1 MSALRSLFRTRR
13 WSSLLVVALAVVG
26 LLAPAAVADDA
37 DDAADPADAQDGDE
51 AANGDYRAQL
61 RRTSFGVPHVVADDL
76 PSGAFGLGYAYGQ
89 DNACV
94 LLEQAVTVRSQR
106 SMVFGASDANRASD
120 LFHARIRELGR
131 VPAMLTGEFGPAPSD
146 EARAVVRGYLDG
158 FNHYLEVAGDPQ
170 RPDEQLTDPACAGED
185 WVQPLTELELWHYYH
200 ALMMRAGEVALMGG
214 IIAAEPPAATSSAAA
229 RAIRP
234 GPEAMREAAAWLD
247 EQVGNPS
254 TIGSNA
260 YALGTEVTADGTGML
275 LGNPHFPWQGPQRF
289 SRLHLTVTGDLDV
302 TGASLHGIPLVNIG
316 HTEGVAW
323 SHTVSTAQ
331 RFTLHVLE
339 LEPGTPTRYVVD
351 GEVRELE
358 PVEVS
363 IEVPGTDGQPE
374 TLTHT
379 FYESHLGP
387 VVNLGP
393 VSWNPTSALVVND
406 VNARNARAMD
416 VWLGM
421 NRATS
426 VEQLRAA
433 LDEHQGIPWV
443 NTIAVDDGGRAMYA
457 DHSVVPAVDADT
469 IAECRVF
476 ALQGRELL
484 DGSRAACEPADDPAA
499 AAPGILAP
507 ADLPVLERDD
517 YVANMNNSHWLAN
530 PEQPLEGFSPLIG
543 AERANLGLRPR
554 LGLLKIEQRLAGT
567 DGLGEPGFTLE
578 QLQQVMFSNRNLA
591 AELVVDELVAAC
603 REAGE
608 VELDDATVEL
618 DEACDVL
625 EDWDRT
631 VGVDARGAHVFR
643 EFVARGGLGFVGEFD
658 PEDPLGTPA
667 GLDLSDDTALEALA
681 LAVQRFTDAGVALDA
696 RLGDVQSATRNGVRT
711 EVHGG
716 PNAEGV
722 FNQLVTAP
730 FDAERGEYPDVV
742 HGPSFVMTVEFT
754 EDGPVSEALLTYS
767 QSTDSTSPHFADQL
781 PRYRDQDWIPMRFAE
796 ADILADPELTITVL
810 EAPVPPVEPIVPELP
825 EPPDTPVPDFPD
837 VPADSVHAG
846 AIARLA
852 AAGIIVGRPDG
863 TFGPAESVRRGQLAL
878 MLVRALDPPP
888 SDEAPF
894 DDVTG
899 DGERDRAI
907 NAAAAAGWV
916 RGLDDGR
923 FAPDAPVTRAQVA
936 SMVARAFELEVDDE
950 EPAHVRFD
958 DVDGVHAGAI
968 EALAELGVVNGFAD
982 GSFGPGLPVRRDQ
995 TASIFDRALD
1005 VLG

>member
-1 MSALRSLFRTRR
+1 MSARCSLFASGRR
-13 WSSLLVVALAVVG
+13 WSLLVVVLAMVG
-26 LLAPAAVADDA
+26 VLAPPAGADDDAAGPGDA
-37 DDAADPADAQDGDE
+37 DDVGQAGYE
-51 AANGDYRAQL
+51 AQL

-76 PSGAFGLGYAYGQ
+76 PSAAFGVGYAYAQ

-131 VPAMLTGEFGPAPSD
+131 VEALLTGELGPAPSD

-158 FNHYLEVAGDPQ
+158 FNHYLEVAADPQ
-170 RPDEQLTDPACAGED
+170 RDDEQLTDPACAGED
-185 WVQPLTELELWHYYH
+185 WVQPLTERELWHYYH
-200 ALMMRAGEVALMGG
+200 ALMMRAGEGALIDGIVA
-214 IIAAEPPAATSSAAA
+214 AAPPSATSSAVA
-229 RAIRP
+229 RATRP
-234 GPEAMREAAAWLD
+234 APDVRREAAAWLD
-247 EQVGNPS
+247 ERLGDPS
-254 TIGSNA
+254 AFGSNA
-260 YALGTEVTADGTGML
+260 YALGPEATTAGTGML
-275 LGNPHFPWQGPQRF
+275 LGNPHFPWQGALRF
-289 SRLHLTVTGDLDV
+289 SRMQLTVPGDLDV

-331 RFTLHVLE
+331 RFTLHVLQ
-339 LEPGTPTRYVVD
+339 LESGSPTRYVVD

-363 IEVPGTDGQPE
+363 IEVPGADGQPE

-387 VVNLGP
+387 VLHLGP
-393 VSWNPTSALVVND
+393 ITWAQSTALVVND

-416 VWLGM
+416 VWMGM
-421 NRATS
+421 NRADS
-426 VEQLRAA
+426 IDELRDA

-443 NTIAVDDGGRAMYA
+443 NTIAVDADGQAMYA
-457 DHSVVPAVDADT
+457 DHSVVPAIDADT
-469 IAECRVF
+469 IAECSIF
-476 ALQGRELL
+476 AVQGRELF
-484 DGSRAACEPADDPAA
+484 DASRSECEPANDPSA

-507 ADLPVLERDD
+507 ADLPVLVRDD

-543 AERANLGLRPR
+543 SERRDIGLRAR
-554 LGLLKIEQRLAGT
+554 LGLLKIEERLAGT

-608 VELDDATVEL
+608 VEVDDATVEL

-643 EFVARGGLGFVGEFD
+643 AFVAEGGLGFVEEFD
-658 PEDPLGTPA
+658 LEDPLRTPA
-667 GLDLSDDTALEALA
+667 GLDLADGAALEALGR
-681 LAVQRFTDAGVALDA
+681 AVQLFTQAGVALDA

-716 PNAEGV
+716 PSAEGV
-722 FNQLVTAP
+722 FNQLNAAP
-730 FDAERGEYPDVV
+730 FDPELGEYPDVLS
-742 HGPSFVMTVEFT
+742 GPSFVMTVEFT
-754 EDGPVSEALLTYS
+754 DDGPVSEAILTYS
-767 QSTDSTSPHFADQL
+767 QSTDPTSPHFADQL

-796 ADILADPELTITVL
+796 DDILADPELTVTEL
-810 EAPVPPVEPIVPELP
+810 EAPIPPAEPIEPAPPEQ
-825 EPPDTPVPDFPD
+825 PDTPAPEFPD
-837 VPADSVHAG
+837 VPSDSVHAD
-846 AIARLA
+846 AIGRLV
-852 AAGIIVGRPDG
+852 AAGIITGRADG
-863 TFGPAESVRRGQLAL
+863 TFGPAEPVQRGQLAL
-878 MLVRALDPPP
+878 MLVRALQPPV
-888 SDEAPF
+888 SDQAPF
-894 DDVTG
+894 PDVTG
-899 DGERDRAI
+899 DDERDRAI

-923 FAPDAPVTRAQVA
+923 FAPGDPITRAQLA
-936 SMVARAFELEVDDE
+936 SMIARAFEVEVDE
-950 EPAHVRFD
+950 EPAEVRFD
-958 DVDGVHAGAI
+958 DVEGVHAGAI
-968 EALAELGVVNGFAD
+968 EALAELGVVTGFTD
-982 GSFGPGLPVRRDQ
+982 GSFGPALPVRRDQ
-995 TASIFDRALD
+995 TASMLDRALD
-1005 VLG
+1005 ALG